1 MSTTLYTPDREELA
15 ALLAGEPRY
24 RLDQVWAGL
33 YTQLAPPADITTM
46 PKALRERI
54 ARDLPTSLT
63 QVVRRVSDG
72 LSLIHI

>member
-33 YTQLAPPADITTM
+33 YTQLALPADITTM
-46 PKALRERI
+46 PVSYTHLT
-54 ARDLPTSLT
+54 LPTSDL
-63 QVVRRVSDG
+63 V
-72 LSLIHI
+72 